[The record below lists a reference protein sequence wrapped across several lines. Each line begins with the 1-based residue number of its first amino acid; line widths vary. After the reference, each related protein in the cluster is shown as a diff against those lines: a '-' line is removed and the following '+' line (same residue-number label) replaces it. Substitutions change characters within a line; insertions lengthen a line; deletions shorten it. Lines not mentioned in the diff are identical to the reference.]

1 VAGMKNS
8 GSPPPE
14 VKVANLSMG
23 YTRMGDGGDDDG
35 PLRPN
40 TATLPWRASSAGG
53 GNSSLGDLLKF
64 HQALKNNKLL
74 NAELTRTITSG
85 KVHPPGFP
93 QNAKYG
99 YGFGDFEMDG
109 HHVIG
114 HTGGAPGMNAALDM
128 HWDTGY
134 TVVVLSNMDPP
145 QAMETAKYISQ
156 RLP

>member
-1 VAGMKNS
+1 V
-8 GSPPPE
+8 
-14 VKVANLSMG
+14 G
-23 YTRMGDGGDDDG
+23 YTRSGEGGEDDG
-35 PLRPN
+35 PLHPN

-53 GNSSLGDLLKF
+53 GNSSVGDLLKF
-64 HQALKNNKLL
+64 HLALKNNKLL
-74 NAELTRTITSG
+74 SAELTRTVTSG

-93 QNAKYG
+93 ANAKYG
-99 YGFGDFEMDG
+99 YGFGDFEMSG

-145 QAMETAKYISQ
+145 QAMETSRYISE